1 MSEMAKRVVARFLSA
16 MEHDSPEA
24 LKKYLKEHPDADKS
38 KHTVKKQEEDAGG
51 EEDEDA
57 DFDFPPG
64 ASNEARNIRK
74 HDLSDAGLHP
84 DDLKGYGTVN
94 HVLQQA
100 EQGKTVTP
108 LQMAHAQKQLK
119 EMEKDLGGSPRR
131 TKFFKQLQD
140 FMKDTQ
146 DAISKKT
153 KKD

>member
-1 MSEMAKRVVARFLSA
+1 MSEMAKRVVARFMGA

-24 LKKYLKEHPDADKS
+24 LKAYLKDHPDADKS
-38 KHTVKKQEEDAGG
+38 KH
-51 EEDEDA
+51 A

-74 HDLSDAGLHP
+74 HDLFDAGLHP

-108 LQMAHAQKQLK
+108 LQMSHAQKQLK